1 MRVCPRCNKRFH
13 TSERFCPNDDAV
25 LVEEIDISRLDST
38 IGNYHLQKI
47 IGRGGMG
54 TVYSG
59 EHVYIRK
66 KVAVKILGNK
76 FLIKLDL

>member
-1 MRVCPRCNKRFH
+1 M
-13 TSERFCPNDDAV
+13 D
-25 LVEEIDISRLDST
+25 EIDLTRLGT
-38 IGNYHLQKI
+38 TVGNYHLQRI

-66 KVAVKILGNK
+66 KVAVKILHAQFARYDEAVTR
-76 FLIKLDL
+76 FLRE